1 MILNFVN
8 SYKNC
13 VYLEKIKIY
22 ELIKIQFD
30 RSAFNKI
37 ILTYT
42 FILHNIILNIKTKLM
57 LNV

>member
-1 MILNFVN
+1 MILNFFN
-8 SYKNC
+8 FYKNC
-13 VYLEKIKIY
+13 VYLGKIKIY

-42 FILHNIILNIKTKLM
+42 FILYNIILNIKTKLM